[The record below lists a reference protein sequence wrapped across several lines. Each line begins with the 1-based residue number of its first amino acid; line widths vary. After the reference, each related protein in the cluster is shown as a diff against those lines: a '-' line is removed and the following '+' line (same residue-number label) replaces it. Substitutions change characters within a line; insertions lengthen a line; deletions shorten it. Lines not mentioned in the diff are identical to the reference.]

1 MRVQFG
7 HYRWQNDLG
16 VDSETVKAI
25 KVTVADPGSKG
36 KRQILDAMNSNISIQ
51 AGHSIPHPFKPVDS
65 TRSNVTANIAALMGP
80 DHLRYWCRSWWFVG
94 PQHGRKLV
102 RETCFEAPGIRS
114 LRDVSKRGM
123 FPEPLNSKA
132 GRFGVRKVTREIVH
146 QLQHILVTCDF
157 SKSYWTIWTWIR
169 CRDTS
174 WPFVTTF
181 AKGFGVSSPTGFQE
195 STMSW
200 WPPTQ
205 VADVKP
211 TSSVACKPHVCMHT

>member
-1 MRVQFG
+1 MLWTPIFQFKQVIQF
-7 HYRWQNDLG
+7 H
-16 VDSETVKAI
+16 
-25 KVTVADPGSKG
+25 
-36 KRQILDAMNSNISIQ
+36 ILSAY
-51 AGHSIPHPFKPVDS
+51 FKPVDS

-80 DHLRYWCRSWWFVG
+80 DHLRYWCHSWWFVG

-123 FPEPLNSKA
+123 FPEPPNSKA